1 MLAGDP
7 GTVNQCLCVNHENP
21 KLMLEALELDLDS
34 KELMGKL
41 VCSIDNVDCCISD
54 CAECPEDDA
63 LYEYLMENIPDEQ
76 VTYSEWV
83 SIPEEGTQLVKTT
96 QHITEFIPKLIGH
109 LKKLVTHR
117 FINKSQN
124 EYSKKLKNE
133 LREKECI
140 LLMDFAENYSSVTQN
155 EIQAGYFWKK
165 QHTLHPFVIYYR
177 RENGGVKHKSYCVL
191 SDYLKHDAE
200 SVHTFIKELI
210 PKLKDL
216 IQGLEKI
223 HIFSDGGP
231 AHYKNKYNFANLSF
245 FVKEYDIKVE
255 WNFWAPGHGKN
266 ACDWWYWWINE
277 TPLSLGFAAR

>member
-155 EIQAGYFWKK
+155 EIQAGHFWKK
-165 QHTLHPFVIYYR
+165 QPTLHPFVILLQ
-177 RENGGVKHKSYCVL
+177 K
-191 SDYLKHDAE
+191 
-200 SVHTFIKELI
+200 
-210 PKLKDL
+210 
-216 IQGLEKI
+216 
-223 HIFSDGGP
+223 
-231 AHYKNKYNFANLSF
+231 
-245 FVKEYDIKVE
+245 
-255 WNFWAPGHGKN
+255 
-266 ACDWWYWWINE
+266 
-277 TPLSLGFAAR
+277 